1 MAMLEEGTSL
11 LLNSQNADGGWGAV
25 AGRHSNTEATA
36 LALLALQSNAV
47 AVDGPRIHKAKQWL
61 AERQNPDGSWPL
73 NGATKGPSW
82 STALAM
88 IALSESADHQDQVM
102 KAGNWALEQ
111 EGSKP
116 GILAKLIRALSF
128 QKKVVHL
135 NEDLI
140 GWSWT
145 PNTFSWVEPTSYFLL
160 ALKKI
165 KSRLPSKT
173 VQERVEQGELMI
185 YDRMCEQGGWNYGNA
200 SVYGDGLWPY
210 PDVTAIALIALQDRR
225 ERKEN
230 QLSLRVLVDLAQS
243 TDSGLA
249 LGWSLICLSVYGQ
262 DGSALK
268 KRLKERF
275 AKTKFLGETK
285 AVALGIL
292 AGGNGAWYFRI

>member
-1 MAMLEEGTSL
+1 MLEEAASL
-11 LLNSQNADGGWGAV
+11 LSNSQNPDGGWGAV
-25 AGRHSNTEATA
+25 AGKSSNTEATA
-36 LALLALQSNAV
+36 LALAALQSLERASDGSAV
-47 AVDGPRIHKAKQWL
+47 RKAKRWL
-61 AERQNPDGSWPL
+61 VERQNTDGSA
-73 NGATKGPSW
+73 GAKGPSW

-88 IALSESADHQDQVM
+88 IALSESADQQERVV
-102 KAGNWALEQ
+102 KAGDWALGQ

-116 GILAKLIRALSF
+116 GLLANWIRALSF

-145 PNTFSWVEPTSYFLL
+145 AGTFSWVEPTSYFLV

-165 KSRLPSKT
+165 KGRLSDKALH
-173 VQERVEQGELMI
+173 ERCEQGELMI
-185 YDRMCEQGGWNYGNA
+185 YDRMCEGGGWNYGNA

-225 ERKEN
+225 EQKEN
-230 QLSLRVLVDLAQS
+230 QLSLRTLGDLAKS

-249 LGWSLICLSVYGQ
+249 LGWSVICLSVYGQ
-262 DGSALK
+262 EDSELK
-268 KRLKERF
+268 KRLELRF

-285 AVALGIL
+285 PLALAVL
-292 AGGNGAWYFRI
+292 ASGNGARYFRV